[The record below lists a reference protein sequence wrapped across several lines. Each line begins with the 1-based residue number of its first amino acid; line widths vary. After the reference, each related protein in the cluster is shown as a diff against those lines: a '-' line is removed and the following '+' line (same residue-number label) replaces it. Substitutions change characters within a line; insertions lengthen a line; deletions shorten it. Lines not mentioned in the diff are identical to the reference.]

1 METIQIKTKCVLYA
15 RKSTEDDDKQ
25 VMSIEAQLFEL
36 REYARR
42 EHIEILKE
50 FTEAKSAK
58 KPGREEFAKMLA
70 FVETSKEPIGILAW
84 HPDRLA
90 RNSVDGGKIIYLV
103 DINKIASLRF
113 PQFWFEPTPQ
123 GKFML
128 QVAFGQSKYFSDN
141 LVENVKRGVRQKLR
155 KGEWLTRAPFGYVNN
170 YKTRNIEPH
179 PVRSK
184 VIVRAYKEY
193 AKGAHG
199 LESLSQFLADHGVY
213 QKNGKPLGKASVNCI
228 LNNRAYLGFTK
239 HYGEYFPGSFAPILS
254 PTLFEAVQKVLK
266 TRQKPRKSKIA
277 HPFHFLGFARCGE
290 CGGMFTAQYSINRF
304 GTKYSYYR
312 CTKKFGKCGQL
323 YLQEHALATQL
334 KTLLQSVSLPREE
347 ILKMENKI
355 DEWEDEN
362 ISSRGNVVQHLKDK
376 IRGNQEKLD
385 KLVSIY
391 LDEDIEREIYLERKD
406 LLMRE
411 KASLLESERDF
422 GQQRKNW
429 VEPLRSFV
437 LSLKEC
443 ADLEKTENYLE
454 WKRFFLKIGSNPQIK
469 EKTVSIHWGELWDF
483 VANAKGGSGLP
494 SASFHSENSLLLSNF
509 ANVSLGDPTGN
520 RTRITGLK
528 SRCPNR

>member
-1 METIQIKTKCVLYA
+1 METIQTKTKCVLYA

-50 FTEAKSAK
+50 FTEAESAK

-70 FVETSKEPIGILAW
+70 FVETSREPIGILAW

-103 DINKIASLRF
+103 DINRIASLRF
-113 PQFWFEPTPQ
+113 PQFWFESTPQ

-141 LVENVKRGVRQKLR
+141 LVENVKRGIRQKLR
-155 KGEWLTRAPFGYVNN
+155 KGEWLTKAPFGYFNN

-179 PVRSK
+179 PVHSK
-184 VIVRAYKEY
+184 IIVRAYKEY
-193 AKGAHG
+193 AKGTHT
-199 LESLSQFLADHGVY
+199 LESLSQFLADHGVC
-213 QKNGKPLGKASVNCI
+213 QKNGTPLGKASVNRI
-228 LNNRAYLGFTK
+228 LMNRAYLGFVK
-239 HYGEYFPGSFAPILS
+239 HKDEWYDGSFAPILS
-254 PTLFEAVQKVLK
+254 PTLFESVQKVHRTK
-266 TRQKPRKSKIA
+266 QKPRKSKIA

-290 CGGMFTAQYSINRF
+290 CGGMVTAQYATNRF
-304 GTKYSYYR
+304 GTKYAYYR
-312 CTKKFGKCGQL
+312 CTKKFGACSQP
-323 YLQEHALATQL
+323 YLQENALATQL
-334 KTLLQSVSLPREE
+334 QALIQTVSLPREE

-355 DEWEDEN
+355 DEWENEN
-362 ISSRGNVVQHLKDK
+362 ISSRGSVAQNLKDK
-376 IRGNQEKLD
+376 IRENQEKLE

-391 LDEDIEREIYLERKD
+391 LDEDIEREIYLQRKD

-429 VEPLRSFV
+429 IEPLRSFV

-454 WKRFFLKIGSNPQIK
+454 WKRFFQKIGSNPEIK
-469 EKTVSIHWGELWDF
+469 DKTVSIHWGELWDF
-483 VANAKGGSGLP
+483 VASAKGGSGTH
-494 SASFHSENSLLLSNF
+494 SADFCSKNPLLISNF

-520 RTRITGLK
+520 RTPINGLR
-528 SRCPNR
+528 SRRPNR